1 MCGWVGGNRGYF
13 PSVEGLFSL
22 YTYLNVSSMY
32 LRLDTYLDVSRMYL
46 DVSHVSSTQV
56 TSSDVFS
63 MYLSFPSVFP
73 SDAPDTCADTSAIHL
88 WIHHAQYTPDTSAIH
103 EYKCIPISAT
113 RIHMDTM
120 RYKQIHVSAP
130 WLPVRATI
138 RAKYA

>member
-1 MCGWVGGNRGYF
+1 M
-13 PSVEGLFSL
+13 EGRVSL
-22 YTYLNVSSMY
+22 YTYLNVSKMY
-32 LRLDTYLDVSRMYL
+32 LHLDTYLDVSRMDL

-73 SDAPDTCADTSAIHL
+73 SDAPDTCADTSVIHL